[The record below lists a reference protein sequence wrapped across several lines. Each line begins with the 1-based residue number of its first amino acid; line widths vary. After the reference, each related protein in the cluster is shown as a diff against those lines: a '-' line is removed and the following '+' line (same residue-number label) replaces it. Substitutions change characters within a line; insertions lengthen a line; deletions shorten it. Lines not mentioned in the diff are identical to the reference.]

1 VQTGCLLAH
10 PASNVGHGMVCD
22 KSSEIWGYLLRKKRG
37 GLVVGHDMLPL
48 KVLARMTQ
56 QVERRAW
63 LTIVI
68 IILI

>member
-1 VQTGCLLAH
+1 MGVVA
-10 PASNVGHGMVCD
+10 
-22 KSSEIWGYLLRKKRG
+22 EKKIRG